1 MAAPAP
7 RRAMRIAMV
16 TDAWAPQVNGVV
28 RTLETTAAMMRDRG
42 HAVEIISPDRFWN
55 FPAPTYPEIR
65 LALAR
70 PGAIERM
77 IDDHGCDV
85 VHIATEGPLGL
96 AARRHCIRTRQPFT
110 TSFHTRFPDYL
121 HARFRAPRSWSW
133 KFLAWF
139 HRPAH
144 AVLVATPRLAAE
156 LASHGL
162 PHSRIWSRGVDL
174 SRYGRT
180 LPLPDTLRD
189 LPRPILLNVGRVAVE
204 KNLEAFLALETP
216 GTKVVVGDGPARAD
230 LAARYPAARFP
241 GALFDDDLAAVYAHA
256 DLFVFPS
263 RTDTFGL
270 VLVEAMASGLPVAA
284 FPVHGPLDVVGESD
298 AGVLSEDLGAAI
310 TAALRI
316 PRASARLHALGFS
329 WDAAVD
335 QFEAALVDCAETG
348 KLRRRK
354 WRVRRGAAGTD
365 DGTSPLEQPAD

>member
-1 MAAPAP
+1 MTTRQP
-7 RRAMRIAMV
+7 MRIAMV

-28 RTLETTAAMMRDRG
+28 RTLETTAAMMRARG
-42 HAVEIISPDRFWN
+42 HAVEVISPDRFRS

-70 PGAIERM
+70 PGAIEAM

-96 AARRHCIRTRQPFT
+96 AARRHCMRTGQPFT
-110 TSFHTRFPDYL
+110 TSFHTRFPDYI
-121 HARFRAPRSWSW
+121 HARFRVPRSWSW

-144 AVLVATPRLAAE
+144 AVLVATPRLAEE
-156 LASHGL
+156 LAGHGL

-174 SRYGRT
+174 ERFGKAHPR
-180 LPLPDTLRD
+180 PLAYRD
-189 LPRPILLNVGRVAVE
+189 LPRPLLLSVGRVAVE

-216 GTKVVVGDGPARAD
+216 GTKVIVGDGPVRAELASRYPD
-230 LAARYPAARFP
+230 AVFLGTLVGDELAAA
-241 GALFDDDLAAVYAHA
+241 YAHA

-270 VLVEAMASGLPVAA
+270 VLIEAMACGLPVAA
-284 FPVHGPLDVVGESD
+284 FPVHGPIDVVGGSD

-310 TAALRI
+310 EAALRI
-316 PRASARLHALGFS
+316 PRSAARLHALGFS
-329 WDAAVD
+329 WEAAVD

-348 KLRRRK
+348 KLRRRR
-354 WRVRRGAAGTD
+354 WRVRRGAAEQD
-365 DGTSPLEQPAD
+365 DRPSPMEQAAD